1 MSNAK
6 EIIEKAMNVEYNHEI
21 ACEINITPEADTAIY
36 VSLSKAFKNI
46 ATAMNETIYSA
57 FYLSDGGY
65 GTDFVTGIKPTI
77 TQTGDYIKNDPAC
90 QFLNKARWKTGKG
103 RVTDIKLTR
112 AGESVSCPVTLTS
125 IQMAGGDANNPNSVS
140 VAMSFIGKPEVV
152 ETDEGTSTESGSG
165 TETTTDQ
172 TDPADEPVAEEET
185 GEQTEQ
191 ETT

>member
-21 ACEINITPEADTAIY
+21 TAEINITPEADTAKY
-36 VSLSKAFKNI
+36 VSLCNAFKNI
-46 ATAMNETIYSA
+46 GMAMNETIYSA

-77 TQTGDYIKNDPAC
+77 QQTGDYVKNDPAC

-125 IQMAGGDANNPNSVS
+125 IAVGGGDANNPTSIS
-140 VAMSFIGKPEVV
+140 IAMSFIGKPEVV
-152 ETDEGTSTESGSG
+152 ETDTTTETDEGTSAESGSG
-165 TETTTDQ
+165 TETTT
-172 TDPADEPVAEEET
+172 A
-185 GEQTEQ
+185 
-191 ETT
+191 